1 MQFKSWEHINHP
13 SMWRQ
18 TTRL

>member
-13 SMWRQ
+13 SIWWQ